1 MLKKKALRKIFITT
15 LTAFVLLCVFSIS
28 NLYEEESLKTNLE
41 IEYITGIGTNNIY
54 LFDDNGYLVK
64 TKILLDSKD
73 KADQVKQIIKNLT
86 ISNNSKF
93 PNGLKATIPE
103 GVKLQEVYYDEGCV
117 SLNFNK
123 KLLKDKENLEKIIES
138 IVYSIIDL
146 GDINGVIIEVDGE
159 IIPEY
164 NKVLTKDIGI
174 NKTYDIKSR
183 NDINK
188 VVIYYL
194 EEISGERFYVP
205 VTKYLNTKD
214 DKIKIIVEEL
224 TTSYIYEPNLMSF
237 LNSNTKL
244 LNYEENDDIMTI
256 NFNNAIFDK
265 DNKILE
271 EVTYTL
277 AYSIFSNYNV
287 NQVILEVDN
296 KVLETIS
303 TKDIDFYR

>member
-15 LTAFVLLCVFSIS
+15 LTAFVLLTIFSIP
-28 NLYEEESLKTNLE
+28 NLYEEDSIKANLE

-54 LFDDNGYLVK
+54 LLDNNGYLVK
-64 TKILLDSKD
+64 SKILLDAKD
-73 KADQVKQIIKNLT
+73 KKEMIKQIIKNLT
-86 ISNNSKF
+86 ISDNSKF
-93 PNGLKATIPE
+93 PSGLKAPIPE
-103 GVKLQEVYYDEGCV
+103 DVKLQEIFYDENIV

-123 KLLKDKENLEKIIES
+123 KLLKDKDRLEKIIES

-159 IIPEY
+159 TIPEY

-174 NKTYDIKSR
+174 NKTYNINYR

-188 VVIYYL
+188 VVVYYL
-194 EEISGERFYVP
+194 EEISGDKYYVP
-205 VTKYLNTKD
+205 VTKYLNNKD

-244 LNYEENDDIMTI
+244 NSFEEKDDIMTI

-265 DNKILE
+265 NNKVLE
-271 EVTYTL
+271 EVVYTL
-277 AYSIFSNYNV
+277 AYSVFSNYNV
-287 NQVILEVDN
+287 EEIVLEVDD
-296 KVLETIS
+296 KVLETIN